1 MADLPHVKQGE
12 GGWLLPFNTLIDFYN
27 LVAGDTDHPLEIQ
40 SATGTDAVTAMNGA
54 TPNATRNI
62 WWVSVPGGKIVTIN
76 VMLTTPDTVSSE
88 TVYGQIPSNLAPNN
102 TITTASSYYQ
112 NSGTEVDAN
121 GQLYSAGTDGS
132 KGGLTRWNATYIR
145 KD

>member
-1 MADLPHVKQGE
+1 MADLPHVIQGQ
-12 GGWLLPFNTLIDFYN
+12 GGWVLPFNKIIDFYN
-27 LVAGDTDHPLEIQ
+27 AVGGGNSDALKVQ

-62 WWVSVPGGKIVTIN
+62 WWISFPGGKIVTVN

-102 TITTASSYYQ
+102 TITTASSYYD
-112 NSGTEVDAN
+112 NSGTEIDAN
-121 GQLYSAGTDGS
+121 GQLYSAGTTGS